1 VCVAEAERKQAE
13 AALAGLAAARDL
25 AQATLDKTSVRAPFD
40 GVIVLKDAE
49 VGEVVSPNAQ
59 GAQSRGSVATMVDFA
74 SLEAQVELPETSLAS
89 ARVGERAEIF
99 LDAFP
104 EKRFTG
110 TVLRIWPTA
119 NRQKATVEVRV
130 GLDQIDER
138 MRPEMGAR
146 VVFSGREQA
155 AEPAPAEEV
164 AESLLVPAKAVVRA
178 EGEDGVFVVERDEV
192 RFQPVTLGG
201 PSGTRIEVKTGVQ
214 EGERVVVDPPAR
226 LATGDRVR
234 IQGDA

>member
-1 VCVAEAERKQAE
+1 
-13 AALAGLAAARDL
+13 
-25 AQATLDKTSVRAPFD
+25 
-40 GVIVLKDAE
+40 
-49 VGEVVSPNAQ
+49 
-59 GAQSRGSVATMVDFA
+59 
-74 SLEAQVELPETSLAS
+74 
-89 ARVGERAEIF
+89 
-99 LDAFP
+99 
-104 EKRFTG
+104 
-110 TVLRIWPTA
+110 
-119 NRQKATVEVRV
+119 
-130 GLDQIDER
+130 

-155 AEPAPAEEV
+155 AEPAPAEEG
-164 AESLLVPAKAVVRA
+164 AESLLVPAKAVVRV